1 MSDREQIG
9 AERPPTRIESLGG
22 VPERHEHVL
31 DDVVGE
37 VVVVQHP
44 TRDCF
49 DCASVGHEDSFQG
62 MFMPGGDA
70 GNELVVAR

>member
-1 MSDREQIG
+1 
-9 AERPPTRIESLGG
+9 
-22 VPERHEHVL
+22 L